1 MRISSSLLL
10 LALPLA
16 LSACSKPTD
25 DQAPASTATAAATS
39 PSTTATDPA
48 AAPQAQAPTRPATDV
63 PSPNEPTAATLP
75 STSETDSETDS
86 EGGARARIEALLGD
100 AAQYEQVFNGFRK
113 AVADNDRTQ
122 VVEYLRF
129 PLNVGPGEK
138 IDGPGQFQNN
148 YDRLLTP
155 ALKKTLAAQDFDKV
169 FVNSQGVMI
178 GSGQVWINGT
188 CKDSACTQVDVKVIT
203 LQP

>member
-1 MRISSSLLL
+1 MRISPSLLL
-10 LALPLA
+10 LVLPLA
-16 LSACSKPTD
+16 LSACSKPAD

-75 STSETDSETDS
+75 STSETDSE
-86 EGGARARIEALLGD
+86 GGARARIEALLGD

-113 AVADNDRTQ
+113 AVADNDRMQ

-178 GSGQVWINGT
+178 GRGQVWLNGT

>member
-1 MRISSSLLL
+1 MRISPSLLL

-75 STSETDSETDS
+75 STSETDSE
-86 EGGARARIEALLGD
+86 GGARARIEALLGD

-113 AVADNDRTQ
+113 AVADNDRMQ

-138 IDGPGQFQNN
+138 IEGPGQFQNN

>member
-1 MRISSSLLL
+1 MRISPSLLL

-16 LSACSKPTD
+16 LSACSKPAD

-48 AAPQAQAPTRPATDV
+48 AAPQPQAPTRPATDV

-75 STSETDSETDS
+75 STSETDS

-113 AVADNDRTQ
+113 AVADNDRMQ

-129 PLNVGPGEK
+129 PLNSGPGEK

-178 GSGQVWINGT
+178 GRGQVWLNGT